1 MPVGLP
7 GGLPAALSLAPI
19 PESTR
24 AIAEG
29 FAEVVA
35 AIKSQVGLKTA

>member
-1 MPVGLP
+1 LPVGLP
-7 GGLPAALSLAPI
+7 LGLPAALA

-24 AIAEG
+24 AIDEVFVA
-29 FAEVVA
+29 VVA